1 MWRMWLAALFWGLN
15 WPAVKLML
23 SGGGPWTLRAIGL
36 SAGAT
41 VLALFTVAS
50 GVSLKLPRTVW
61 PGVIIAGLLN
71 VAIFNICAVFAQL
84 SMPTSRAAILT
95 FTMPLW
101 TTLFAYFA
109 LGERIDR
116 LRTLSLSVGAVGLAI
131 LSLPFV
137 DVIRAGGI
145 PFGLIYV
152 LTAAISWAAGTVY
165 LKAYPIAGPP
175 LAVTTWQVVV
185 GAVVCCLGLAL
196 FETPQIDFTR
206 PEIAAA
212 MIYHVLF
219 PQAVAYVLWFGLI
232 RQVSTASASIGT
244 LLIPIFGVIGSVV
257 LLGDRPSP
265 VDLAG
270 FCLILGA
277 VLLDQIYRNFRK
289 TSPKLP
295 VRPQRG

>member
-15 WPAVKLML
+15 WPAVKIML

-36 SAGAT
+36 SAGAS
-41 VLALFTVAS
+41 VLAMFTVAS

-61 PGVIIAGLLN
+61 SSVIIAGLLN

-101 TTLFAYFA
+101 TTLFAYLA

-116 LRTLSLSVGAVGLAI
+116 LRAMSLLIGAVGLAV

-137 DVIRAGGI
+137 DVIRAGGV

-152 LTAAISWAAGTVY
+152 LTAAVCWAAGTVY
-165 LKAYPIAGPP
+165 LKARPIAGAP
-175 LAVTTWQVVV
+175 LAITTWQVAV

-196 FETPQIDFTR
+196 FETPRIDLAR

-212 MIYHVLF
+212 MLYHILL
-219 PQAVAYVLWFGLI
+219 PQAVSYVLWFGLI
-232 RQVSTASASIGT
+232 RQVSTAAASIGT
-244 LLIPIFGVIGSVV
+244 LLIPIFGVIGSVI
-257 LLGDRPSP
+257 LLGERPSP

-270 FCLILGA
+270 FSLILGA
-277 VLLDQIYRNFRK
+277 VLLDQIYRNIRK
-289 TSPKLP
+289 SPPTLP
-295 VRPQRG
+295 VDLQKG